1 MLFWQKISDFA
12 AVFSFMFFLSKTE
25 VINSSKKH
33 FRSFT
38 AILTTLGGVMWPG
51 VEPQRGIYNE
61 TYLRI
66 VKDIV
71 EEAATYG
78 IYVLADM
85 HQEPIQWMYRWYLGA
100 CLNLGNLWIFMTGSF
115 VNLHDPL
122 LITVF
127 WDPTDISDISFPHFH
142 GPHACGRICWVN
154 ASAVREFLYGQL
166 NP

>member
-1 MLFWQKISDFA
+1 MGLRDWRCVMTCKPSQRPFCIRCGKLESEDFELMKAAGLNVLRLGAALLCLARCCSGKKSVTLQLFFFWHF
-12 AVFSFMFFLSKTE
+12 FSPKLK
-25 VINSSKKH
+25 SSTH
-33 FRSFT
+33 QL
-38 AILTTLGGVMWPG
+38 IGGVMWPG

-100 CLNLGNLWIFMTGSF
+100 WPKPWESI
-115 VNLHDPL
+115 
-122 LITVF
+122 
-127 WDPTDISDISFPHFH
+127 HFYE
-142 GPHACGRICWVN
+142 RILC
-154 ASAVREFLYGQL
+154 
-166 NP
+166 

>member
-1 MLFWQKISDFA
+1 MTGTLHLDASFLHPMRKTRIGGLWIDEGCWFECSSTRCRTAVPCYMLPLAKNLWLCSCF
-12 AVFSFMFFLSKTE
+12 FFLHVFFSKTE

-38 AILTTLGGVMWPG
+38 AISTTLGGVMWPG

-100 CLNLGNLWIFMTGSF
+100 WPKPWVSINFYE
-115 VNLHDPL
+115 
-122 LITVF
+122 
-127 WDPTDISDISFPHFH
+127 
-142 GPHACGRICWVN
+142 RILC
-154 ASAVREFLYGQL
+154 
-166 NP
+166 

>member
-1 MLFWQKISDFA
+1 MLHLPKSFLHRCGKLESEDFELMKA
-12 AVFSFMFFLSKTE
+12 AGLNVLRLGAAPLCLARCCSGKKSVTLQLFFLSCFFFSKTE

-38 AILTTLGGVMWPG
+38 AISTTLGGVMWPG

-85 HQEPIQWMYRWYLGA
+85 HQEPIQWMYR
-100 CLNLGNLWIFMTGSF
+100 
-115 VNLHDPL
+115 
-122 LITVF
+122 
-127 WDPTDISDISFPHFH
+127 
-142 GPHACGRICWVN
+142 
-154 ASAVREFLYGQL
+154 
-166 NP
+166 

>member
-1 MLFWQKISDFA
+1 MLLGKICDFA
-12 AVFSFMFFLSKTE
+12 AGLFFHIFFSKTE

-85 HQEPIQWMYRWYLGA
+85 HQEPIQWMCRWYLGA
-100 CLNLGNLWIFMTGSF
+100 
-115 VNLHDPL
+115 
-122 LITVF
+122 
-127 WDPTDISDISFPHFH
+127 
-142 GPHACGRICWVN
+142 
-154 ASAVREFLYGQL
+154 
-166 NP
+166 

>member
-1 MLFWQKISDFA
+1 MRKTRSAGLWIDEGCWFECSSTRCRTAVPCCSLLFWQNLWLCSWFCFD
-12 AVFSFMFFLSKTE
+12 MFFSPKLK
-25 VINSSKKH
+25 SSTH
-33 FRSFT
+33 QRSIF
-38 AILTTLGGVMWPG
+38 AVSLQFTTLGGVMWPG

-100 CLNLGNLWIFMTGSF
+100 CLNLGNLLIFMK
-115 VNLHDPL
+115 
-122 LITVF
+122 
-127 WDPTDISDISFPHFH
+127 
-142 GPHACGRICWVN
+142 GR
-154 ASAVREFLYGQL
+154 
-166 NP
+166 